1 MKNILF
7 YLVVSAYVTAGY
19 GENSA
24 PGIGSMDIPSMKLLK
39 KIYEESPDKN
49 VIVSPLG
56 VFTLL
61 SLYTSGSE
69 KQSRDEVMQLLG
81 FSDFTQLSDCYSGL
95 TEMFSYMDQKYIIL
109 ANKVFVSDKYTIND
123 AFSHTT
129 SLYKSEVD
137 KINFVNQAAA
147 ADAINKW
154 SSEKTNGNINEP
166 VSASDIDAETAVAL
180 LNVIFLKDKWRVPFN
195 AAFTKEQDFY
205 VDRSTVVKRP
215 TMHLKYPLPYYD
227 DENMGAKMV
236 MLPYKETSFRMVIVL
251 PNEVDGLPQVLEKFS
266 ETKLMDSVNKMSIQ
280 KVKVDLYVPKFEIK
294 TKIELNDILPKLGVT
309 SIFEQGSSGI
319 VKERSVKVSKAL
331 QQTFIKVNE
340 EGSTAGAFSGF
351 FAVPTSLEN
360 PKPEPIPF
368 KADHPFLYVILQ
380 NDFVLFA
387 GTYTH

>member
-1 MKNILF
+1 MKDILF
-7 YLVVSAYVTAGY
+7 YLVVIAYVTAGY

-39 KIYEESPDKN
+39 KLYEESPDKN
-49 VIVSPLG
+49 VIISPIG

-61 SLYTSGSE
+61 SLYASGSE

-81 FSDFTQLSDCYSGL
+81 FNDFTQLSDCYSGL
-95 TEMFSYMDQKYIIL
+95 SEMFSYMDQKYIIL

-123 AFSHTT
+123 GFSYTT

-137 KINFVNQAAA
+137 KINFENQTAAA
-147 ADAINKW
+147 EAINKW
-154 SSEKTNGNINEP
+154 SSEKTNGIINEP
-166 VSASDIDAETAVAL
+166 VSASDIDADTAVAL
-180 LNVIFLKDKWRVPFN
+180 LNVIFLKDKWYVPFSVAN
-195 AAFTKEQDFY
+195 TKDQDFY

-215 TMHLKYPLPYYD
+215 MMHLKHPLYYYD
-227 DENMGAKMV
+227 DKNMGAKMV
-236 MLPYKETSFRMVIVL
+236 ILPYKETGFRMVIVL

-266 ETKLMDSVNKMSIQ
+266 ETRLMDSVNKMRPQ
-280 KVKVDLYVPKFEIK
+280 GVKVDLYMPKFEVK
-294 TKIELNDILPKLGVT
+294 TKIDLNVILPKLGVT
-309 SIFEQGSSGI
+309 SIFGQGSSGV
-319 VKERSVKVSKAL
+319 VKERTVSVSKAL

-340 EGSTAGAFSGF
+340 EGSTAGAFTGF
-351 FAVPTSLEN
+351 LLMPTSLEN